1 MRKASSPKGKNVCVK
16 AFLLDADYVLE
27 DGKPVLRL
35 WTKLPPGGKSSQG
48 AHGKDTFNREGKSLV
63 ALVRSF
69 EPYFYVEPKAGMARA
84 ETEELSQRIR
94 NLELEGKRPTKV
106 DTLQKKYLGLPMTVL
121 KVFCENPADVPK
133 FRDLVKEWK
142 DVKDEYEYGVSFYRR
157 YLIDKSLFPMDW
169 LEIQGKYVQTQL
181 EADQV
186 MEVTQVK
193 ALNAEKSPAGTFEL
207 KSALESHAN
216 PKLRILAFDL
226 EIAEEGGEERI
237 IMASFRDSSGF
248 SKALTWKKARHP
260 GLEVVQD
267 EKALLERFEQ
277 VIQERNPDI
286 IAGYNTDRY
295 DFLRIAER
303 SEFHKL
309 HPHLGRDRSHIVFR
323 KRMRISSAQ
332 IAGRVH
338 VDLYDFIENI
348 LGPNLMTE
356 VLTLDRVSREILG
369 EGKKTKWKD
378 LEKAIKEGRRQQ
390 SPSGKESSR
399 GIDGLAEY
407 CMRDSELTLMLAEHL
422 LPQISELSRI
432 TGQTLF
438 DVSRMSYSQLV
449 EWLYMREAF
458 LLGELSPN
466 RPKYQEVQKRRLY
479 PAYTGGYVQMP
490 KEGIHDN
497 IALFDFHSLYP
508 SITITHNVSPETLD
522 CMCCREKHEHAKE
535 GGAATFKQEQ
545 ELHSKHNKVPD
556 ESGHWYCSEH
566 QGFIPKIIK
575 ELMDRRNE
583 VKKEMKKL
591 RPGSE
596 KYKALDSR
604 QYGLKILA
612 NASYGYYAY
621 PGSRWYS
628 RVCAQSITAWG
639 RYYIKLIID
648 LAQKMGYEVIYG
660 DTDSLFLKVKSL
672 SDTDHFLSKANETL
686 PGVMELEFRDLYH
699 SGIFVSTKTGQAA
712 KKRYALID
720 QEGKITIRGFEKV
733 RRDWSNIAKDTQER
747 VLLAV
752 LKDHSPEKAAQI
764 VRNTIDDL
772 TNGRIE
778 MDDLII
784 YSQITRPISKYQQ
797 MGPHVLAAKK
807 AIERGRPI
815 GEGSSISYII
825 TRGSGSISERAE
837 PSEDAKNYDP
847 EYYIHNQV
855 IPAALRVLSGLG
867 YTEESLLT
875 GEKADQRGLHDFLR
889 KNGHKR
895 R

>member
-1 MRKASSPKGKNVCVK
+1 MRTDGKKPPRGDFKQKSSPSGKSVTQR

-27 DGKPVLRL
+27 DGKPLLRL
-35 WTKLPPGGKSSQG
+35 WTKLPTGK
-48 AHGKDTFNREGKSLV
+48 TLV
-63 ALVRSF
+63 AFERKF
-69 EPYFYVEPKAGMARA
+69 EPYFYVEPKH
-84 ETEELSQRIR
+84 ETKADIEELAQRIR
-94 NLELEGKRPTKV
+94 NLELEGKKPTKV
-106 DTLQKKYLGLPMTVL
+106 EILERRFLGIPVTVL
-121 KVFCENPADVPK
+121 KIFCENPADVPK

-142 DVKDEYEYGVSFYRR
+142 NVKDEYEYGVSFYRR
-157 YLIDKSLFPMDW
+157 FLIDNSLIPMEW
-169 LEIQGKYVQTQL
+169 IEIHGRYVESQMAVDSAM
-181 EADQV
+181 EAS
-186 MEVTQVK
+186 EIK
-193 ALNAEKSPAGTFEL
+193 PLNGEKSPRGAFNQA
-207 KSALESHAN
+207 SLEI

-226 EIAEEGGEERI
+226 EIAEEHGEEKI
-237 IMASFRDSSGF
+237 IMASFRDNSGF
-248 SKALTWKKARHP
+248 SKVLTWKKVNHP
-260 GLEVVQD
+260 EAEILPD
-267 EKALLERFEQ
+267 EKQLLERFEQ
-277 VIQERNPDI
+277 IIQERNPDI

-295 DFLRIAER
+295 DFLRLSER
-303 SEFHKL
+303 SEHHKL
-309 HPHLGRDRSHIVFR
+309 HPHLGRDRSHLAFK

-369 EGKKTKWKD
+369 EGKLKVRWKD
-378 LEKAIKEGRRQQ
+378 IERAW
-390 SPSGKESSR
+390 KESK
-399 GIDGLAEY
+399 GLEGLVDY
-407 CMRDSELTLMLAEHL
+407 CRRDSELTLMLAEHL
-422 LPQISELSRI
+422 LPQISELCRI

-438 DVSRMSYSQLV
+438 DTSRMSYSQLV
-449 EWLYMREAF
+449 EWLYIREAF

-466 RPKYQEVQKRRLY
+466 RPKYDEVQKRRLY
-479 PAYTGGYVQMP
+479 PAFSGGYVLMP

-497 IALFDFHSLYP
+497 IALFDFQSLYP

-522 CMCCREKHEHAKE
+522 CMCCRGKPGHSKE
-535 GGAATFKQEQ
+535 GGAATFNPEN
-545 ELHSKHNKVPD
+545 ESKRNFVPD

-566 QGFIPKIIK
+566 EGFIPKIIK
-575 ELMDRRNE
+575 DLMEKRNQI
-583 VKKEMKKL
+583 KKEVKKL
-591 RPGSE
+591 RPSSE
-596 KYKALDSR
+596 KYKALHNR

-639 RYYIKLIID
+639 RFYIKKVID
-648 LAQKMGYEVIYG
+648 LAQSLGYEVIYG
-660 DTDSLFLKVKSL
+660 DTDSLFLKVKS
-672 SDTDHFLSKANETL
+672 STDAEHFLSKANSSL
-686 PGVMELEFRDLYH
+686 PGVMELEFRELYH

-720 QEGKITIRGFEKV
+720 QQGKITIRGFEKV

-752 LKDHSPEKAAQI
+752 LRDHSPEKAAQI

-772 TNGRIE
+772 NNSRVE

-784 YSQITRPISKYQQ
+784 YSQITRPLSKYQQ

-807 AIERGRPI
+807 AQERGKPI

-825 TRGSGSISERAE
+825 TKGAVGSSISERAE

-867 YTEESLLT
+867 YTEESLLS
-875 GEKADQRGLHDFLR
+875 GEKTEQKGLDKFL
-889 KNGHKR
+889 KKGEGHGHR
-895 R
+895 RTHARERE

>member
-1 MRKASSPKGKNVCVK
+1 MEAS
-16 AFLLDADYVLE
+16 
-27 DGKPVLRL
+27 
-35 WTKLPPGGKSSQG
+35 Q
-48 AHGKDTFNREGKSLV
+48 
-63 ALVRSF
+63 
-69 EPYFYVEPKAGMARA
+69 
-84 ETEELSQRIR
+84 I
-94 NLELEGKRPTKV
+94 
-106 DTLQKKYLGLPMTVL
+106 
-121 KVFCENPADVPK
+121 
-133 FRDLVKEWK
+133 
-142 DVKDEYEYGVSFYRR
+142 
-157 YLIDKSLFPMDW
+157 
-169 LEIQGKYVQTQL
+169 
-181 EADQV
+181 
-186 MEVTQVK
+186 K
-193 ALNAEKSPAGTFEL
+193 ALNAEKSSADAFQE
-207 KSALESHAN
+207 KSAFDSHAV

-226 EIAEEGGEERI
+226 EMAEENGEERI
-237 IMASFRDSSGF
+237 IMASFRDNSGF
-248 SKALTWKKARHP
+248 SKVLTWKKVHHP
-260 GLEVVQD
+260 ETEILPD

-295 DFLRIAER
+295 DFLRLSER
-303 SEFHKL
+303 SDFHKL
-309 HPHLGRDRSHIVFR
+309 HPHLGRDRSHLMFK

-338 VDLYDFIENI
+338 VDLYDFVENI
-348 LGPNLMTE
+348 LGSNLMTE

-369 EGKKTKWKD
+369 EGKLKVRWKD
-378 LEKAIKEGRRQQ
+378 IERAW
-390 SPSGKESSR
+390 KESK
-399 GIDGLAEY
+399 GLEGLVDY
-407 CMRDSELTLMLAEHL
+407 CRRDSELTLMLAEHL
-422 LPQISELSRI
+422 LPQISELCRI

-438 DVSRMSYSQLV
+438 DTSRMSYSQLV
-449 EWLYMREAF
+449 EWLYIREAF

-466 RPKYQEVQKRRLY
+466 RPKYDEVQKRRLY
-479 PAYTGGYVQMP
+479 PAYTGGYVETP

-497 IALFDFHSLYP
+497 IALFDFQSLYP

-522 CMCCREKHEHAKE
+522 CNCCRDKSEHAHAKE
-535 GGAATFKQEQ
+535 GDKSHLRTESTFDIQADKK
-545 ELHSKHNKVPD
+545 SNAVPD
-556 ESGHWYCSEH
+556 DSGHWYCTEH
-566 QGFIPKIIK
+566 EGFIPKIIK
-575 ELMDRRNE
+575 NLMEKRNE
-583 VKKEMKKL
+583 IKREMKKL

-596 KYKALDSR
+596 KYKALDHR
-604 QYGLKILA
+604 QHGLKILA

-639 RYYIKLIID
+639 RFYIKKIID
-648 LAQKMGYEVIYG
+648 LSKSLGYEVIYG
-660 DTDSLFLKVKSL
+660 DTDSLFLKVKSPA
-672 SDTDHFLSKANETL
+672 DAEHFLSKANASL

-720 QEGKITIRGFEKV
+720 QQGKITIRGFEKV

-752 LKDHSPEKAAQI
+752 LRDHSPEKAAQI

-772 TNGRIE
+772 NNSRIE

-784 YSQITRPISKYQQ
+784 YSQITRPLSKYQQ

-807 AIERGRPI
+807 ALERGKPI

-825 TRGSGSISERAE
+825 TKGSGSISERAE

-867 YTEESLLT
+867 YTEEDLLR
-875 GEKADQRGLHDFLR
+875 GEKEDQKGLHDFLR
-889 KNGHKR
+889 KNGHKGHKKI
-895 R
+895 